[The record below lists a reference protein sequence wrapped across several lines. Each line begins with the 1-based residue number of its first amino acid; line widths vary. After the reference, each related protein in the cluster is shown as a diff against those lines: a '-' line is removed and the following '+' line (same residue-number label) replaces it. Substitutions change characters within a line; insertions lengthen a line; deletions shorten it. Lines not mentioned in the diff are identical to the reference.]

1 MKNSDSRQTS
11 EPRPL
16 PEKGDCEAAP
26 PSAPPRALILTSP
39 AGEAAGALVGASLSD
54 LREEGANMLRLAL
67 AQEGAG
73 TPLSI
78 SSRQAQVV
86 LGQF

>member
-1 MKNSDSRQTS
+1 MKRSDSRQKS
-11 EPRPL
+11 GPRPL
-16 PEKGDCEAAP
+16 PEKGACDAAP
-26 PSAPPRALILTSP
+26 PCALPCALILTSP
-39 AGEAAGALVGASLSD
+39 AEEAAGALVGVSLAD

>member
-1 MKNSDSRQTS
+1 MKNSDSRQKS

-16 PEKGDCEAAP
+16 PHNGAWDAASD
-26 PSAPPRALILTSP
+26 SAPPCALIPTSP
-39 AGEAAGALVGASLSD
+39 AGEAAGALVGGALAD